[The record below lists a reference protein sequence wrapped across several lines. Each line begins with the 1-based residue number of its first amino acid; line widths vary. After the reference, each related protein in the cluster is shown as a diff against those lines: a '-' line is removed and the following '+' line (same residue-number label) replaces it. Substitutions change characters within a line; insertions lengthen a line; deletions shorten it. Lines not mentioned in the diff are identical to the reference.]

1 MPSRRITIRT
11 YVLLA
16 AGLAP
21 ALIAGCN
28 EARVHAAIPAP
39 TPPPAATHA
48 RPMTV
53 APDTDAAPP
62 LEAADLP
69 PDIPQT
75 SSNDIM
81 DLAQSPVITPP
92 RRPTERGPVESAEQ
106 DNSSRPA
113 PKIAPELS
121 PSDQAAKQKQIEDD
135 SAAATRNLDLLANHQ
150 LNPAQQDIADK
161 VRESLS
167 QASDAGKTGDWVRA
181 QNLAHRARLLSE
193 SLVQSL

>member
-1 MPSRRITIRT
+1 
-11 YVLLA
+11 
-16 AGLAP
+16 
-21 ALIAGCN
+21 
-28 EARVHAAIPAP
+28 
-39 TPPPAATHA
+39 
-48 RPMTV
+48 MTV

-62 LEAADLP
+62 MEVAEVP
-69 PDIPQT
+69 PEIPQT
-75 SSNDIM
+75 FSGDIV
-81 DLAQSPVITPP
+81 DLAPSPVVPAP

-135 SAAATRNLDLLANHQ
+135 SAAANRNLQLVQNRQ
-150 LNPAQQDIADK
+150 LNAQQQDLADK
-161 VRESLS
+161 IRESLS
-167 QASDAGKTGDWVRA
+167 QASDAGQTGDWVRA